1 MPESGLPGEI
11 YSKAGP
17 LNIFC
22 PIPSIPENCGGDSP
36 ISNPPG
42 TDFIRILRYRSFLL
56 PTPLSSHRSCSMPHR
71 NVFPSAENIFRHLRC
86 RFLPPHL
93 PSHALPPQFFR
104 HTLCRFT
111 FFRSNVRETFVTLP
125 RACPLQLLSE
135 PSAFH
140 RPRNGA
146 PVWFLHERPL
156 LCQPLYFSKT
166 SESVRPSGTP
176 GMSAH
181 PERRLHPDA
190 SSGPNG
196 SPVLFCRRS
205 DPDHKKSGWNGC
217 GLLMKPEPIRW
228 RNTRNENGTS

>member
-93 PSHALPPQFFR
+93 PSHALPPQILPPHVVPLHILPLQCPRGLR
-104 HTLCRFT
+104 HSSAGLSAAAPVRAFCFPPPTER
-111 FFRSNVRETFVTLP
+111 RSNAALTRK
-125 RACPLQLLSE
+125 AAALS
-135 PSAFH
+135 AII
-140 RPRNGA
+140 
-146 PVWFLHERPL
+146 FL
-156 LCQPLYFSKT
+156 
-166 SESVRPSGTP
+166 
-176 GMSAH
+176 
-181 PERRLHPDA
+181 
-190 SSGPNG
+190 
-196 SPVLFCRRS
+196 
-205 DPDHKKSGWNGC
+205 
-217 GLLMKPEPIRW
+217 
-228 RNTRNENGTS
+228 

>member
-17 LNIFC
+17 LNIFW

-93 PSHALPPQFFR
+93 PSHALPPHILPLQCPRGLR
-104 HTLCRFT
+104 HSSAGLSAAAPARAFCFPPPTER
-111 FFRSNVRETFVTLP
+111 RSNAALTRK
-125 RACPLQLLSE
+125 AAALS
-135 PSAFH
+135 AII
-140 RPRNGA
+140 
-146 PVWFLHERPL
+146 FL
-156 LCQPLYFSKT
+156 
-166 SESVRPSGTP
+166 
-176 GMSAH
+176 
-181 PERRLHPDA
+181 
-190 SSGPNG
+190 
-196 SPVLFCRRS
+196 
-205 DPDHKKSGWNGC
+205 
-217 GLLMKPEPIRW
+217 
-228 RNTRNENGTS
+228 